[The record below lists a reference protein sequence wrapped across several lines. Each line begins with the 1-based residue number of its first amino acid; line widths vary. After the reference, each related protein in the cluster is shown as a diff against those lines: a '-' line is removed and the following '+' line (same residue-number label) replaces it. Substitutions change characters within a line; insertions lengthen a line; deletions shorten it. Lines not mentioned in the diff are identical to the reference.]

1 MPPRVELPLVHPLDQ
16 NRPLAPLR
24 ALAGLP
30 CPFLLHSSLPD
41 ERAPGPRRARWSLF
55 GADPFAVFRG
65 DDHEAAIR
73 AFRRFAERAPGGD
86 MQRLT
91 GAPFTGGAVGYWAY
105 DYGRRLERVPSHAFD
120 DLRLPD
126 FVFALYDVVGAYDHD
141 AQQTWLFSTGLPLD
155 GADAVTRA
163 QERLEMFRQRLLVPG
178 RATHVLEPGER
189 HPTLTGT
196 FSANSWR
203 RAIEGVQDHI
213 RRGDIFQAN
222 LAQRWRLSQPAA
234 LDMAPA
240 LYEAL
245 AQYSAA
251 PYAAYLHF
259 GDHAL
264 LSASPERFLE
274 LRGGHVETRPIKG
287 TRPRGATPAED
298 ERLAAELLASEKDR
312 AENVM
317 IVDVLRN
324 DLGRV
329 CEVGTVRSTAVC
341 ELERFPQVLHLTST
355 VTARLREGLD
365 AFDLLHACFP
375 GGSITGAPKIRAME
389 IIESFEPVRR
399 HAYTGAI
406 GYVGW
411 DGDADWN
418 VAIRTATAIESG
430 LVFHAGGGIT
440 ADSDPEAEYRE
451 TLDKAE
457 GLRLALSSVL
467 GNFPLTES
475 TLSDSG
481 PATL

>member
-1 MPPRVELPLVHPLDQ
+1 MPPRVDLPLVHALELS
-16 NRPLAPLR
+16 RPLAPLR
-24 ALAGLP
+24 ALAGMP
-30 CPFLLHSSLPD
+30 CPFLLHSALPD
-41 ERAPGPRRARWSLF
+41 TGTQGPRRARWSFF

-65 DDHEAAIR
+65 GDHHAAIR
-73 AFRRFAERAPGGD
+73 TFRRFAHHAPQGD
-86 MQRLT
+86 AERLT
-91 GAPFTGGAVGYWAY
+91 GAPFTGGAVGYWSY
-105 DYGRRLERVPSHAFD
+105 DYGRRLETLPSYAVD
-120 DLRLPD
+120 DLGLPD

-141 AQQTWLFSTGLPLD
+141 TQQTWLFSTGLPLE
-155 GADAVTRA
+155 GRDAMVRA
-163 QERLEMFRQRLLVPG
+163 EERLEMFRQRLLGQG
-178 RATHVLEPGER
+178 RTAHVLEPGER
-189 HPTLTGT
+189 RPQITGT
-196 FSANSWR
+196 FDAASWR
-203 RAIEGVQDHI
+203 RAVRAVQDHI
-213 RRGDIFQAN
+213 VRGDIFQAN
-222 LAQRWRLSQPAA
+222 LAQRWRLAQPAA

-240 LYEAL
+240 LHEAL
-245 AQYSAA
+245 ARHSAA

-274 LRGGHVETRPIKG
+274 LRGEHVETRPIKG
-287 TRPRGATPAED
+287 TRPRGATPEED

-329 CEVGTVRSTAVC
+329 CELGTVRAAAVC

-355 VTARLREGLD
+355 VTGRLREGLD

-389 IIESFEPVRR
+389 IIEAVEPVRR

-411 DGDADWN
+411 DGGADWN
-418 VAIRTATAIESG
+418 VAIRTATALADG

-440 ADSDPEAEYRE
+440 ADSDPDAEYRE

-457 GLRLALSSVL
+457 GLRLALTSVL
-467 GNFPLTES
+467 GDFPL
-475 TLSDSG
+475 G
-481 PATL
+481 G

>member
-1 MPPRVELPLVHPLDQ
+1 VP
-16 NRPLAPLR
+16 AT
-24 ALAGLP
+24 AL
-30 CPFLLHSSLPD
+30 
-41 ERAPGPRRARWSLF
+41 
-55 GADPFAVFRG
+55 
-65 DDHEAAIR
+65 
-73 AFRRFAERAPGGD
+73 
-86 MQRLT
+86 
-91 GAPFTGGAVGYWAY
+91 
-105 DYGRRLERVPSHAFD
+105 D
-120 DLRLPD
+120 DLGLPD

-141 AQQTWLFSTGLPLD
+141 AQQTWLFSTGLPLE
-155 GADAVTRA
+155 GRDAVTRA
-163 QERLEMFRQRLLVPG
+163 QERIEMFRQRLAGQG
-178 RATHVLEPGER
+178 RTAHVLEAGGR
-189 HPTLTGT
+189 HPVLSGT
-196 FSANSWR
+196 FDAASWR
-203 RAIEGVQDHI
+203 RAIRAVHEHI

-222 LAQRWRLSQPAA
+222 LAQRWRLAQPAA

-245 AQYSAA
+245 AQHSAA
-251 PYAAYLHF
+251 PYAAYLHY

-274 LRGGHVETRPIKG
+274 LRGEHVETRPIKG
-287 TRPRGATPAED
+287 TRPRGATPEQD

-324 DLGRV
+324 DLGRA
-329 CEVGTVRSTAVC
+329 CELGTVRAAAVC

-355 VTARLREGLD
+355 VTGRLREGLD

-389 IIESFEPVRR
+389 IIESLEPVRR

-418 VAIRTATAIESG
+418 VAIRTATATESG

-440 ADSDPEAEYRE
+440 ADSDPDAEYRE

-457 GLRLALSSVL
+457 GLRLAFSSVL
-467 GNFPLTES
+467 GDFA
-475 TLSDSG
+475 LSENILSNGG

>member
-1 MPPRVELPLVHPLDQ
+1 MPARAELPLVHPFEQD
-16 NRPLAPLR
+16 RPLAPLR

-30 CPFLLHSSLPD
+30 CPFLLQSSLPD
-41 ERAPGPRRARWSLF
+41 AGAAGPRRARWSVF

-65 DDHEAAIR
+65 GDHAQAIA
-73 AFRRFAERAPGGD
+73 AFRRFAEHAPRGD
-86 MQRLT
+86 MPRVT

-105 DYGRRLERVPSHAFD
+105 DYGRRLETLPSLAAD
-120 DLRLPD
+120 DLGLPD

-141 AQQTWLFSTGLPLD
+141 TQQTWLFSSGLPLEGD
-155 GADAVTRA
+155 AAVTRA
-163 QERLEMFRQRLLVPG
+163 HERLTMFRNLLLGPG
-178 RATHVLEPGER
+178 RAAHVLEPAER
-189 HPTLTGT
+189 RPIVTGT
-196 FSANSWR
+196 FDRHGWR
-203 RAIEGVQDHI
+203 RAVESVRESI

-222 LAQRWRLSQPAA
+222 LAQRWRLTQPAA
-234 LDMAPA
+234 MAMAPA

-245 AQYSAA
+245 AQHSPA
-251 PYAAYLHF
+251 PYAAYLGF
-259 GDHAL
+259 DDHAL

-274 LRGGHVETRPIKG
+274 VRGEHVETRPIKG
-287 TRPRGATPAED
+287 TRPRGATAEED

-329 CEVGTVRSTAVC
+329 CETGTVRAAAVC

-355 VTARLREGLD
+355 VTGRLREGLD

-389 IIESFEPVRR
+389 IIETLEPVRR

-411 DGDADWN
+411 EGDADWN
-418 VAIRTATAIESG
+418 VAIRTATALADG

-440 ADSDPEAEYRE
+440 ADSDPDAEYRE

-457 GLRLALSSVL
+457 GLRLALASIL
-467 GNFPLTES
+467 GDFRLGE
-475 TLSDSG
+475 
-481 PATL
+481 A